1 MKRFVEFALAAGVL
15 GAVLL
20 GGSGCSKEPA
30 EEVTFQRGRTPDEV
44 FADFVTQES
53 DSGLVQW
60 KLTAPKGNR
69 FKDKKLVILENP
81 TIVFY
86 DELGKTRTTLVSDSG
101 EYYEDKRDMLAFGH
115 VVVTSVEG
123 DVLETDSLLWDNTQ
137 KKILS
142 NSFVKL
148 TRGGD
153 VVTGYGLECKEDLGT
168 VDIKRDVKATVVDE
182 KGDID
187 K

>member
-1 MKRFVEFALAAGVL
+1 MKRFIRSLSVLALGLLLAGC
-15 GAVLL
+15 A
-20 GGSGCSKEPA
+20 KEPS
-30 EEVTFQRGRTPDEV
+30 EDITFDKSRTPDEV
-44 FADFVTQES
+44 FTDFVTQES
-53 DSGLVQW
+53 DSGLTQW
-60 KLTAPKGNR
+60 KLTALKGNR
-69 FKDKKLVILENP
+69 FKDKKLVVLERP

-86 DELGKTRTTLVSDSG
+86 DEAGEPRTTLVSEAG
-101 EYYEDKRDMLAFGH
+101 EYYENRRDMLAFGH

-148 TRGGD
+148 TRDGD
-153 VVTGYGLECKEDLGT
+153 VITGYGLECKEDLRA

-182 KGDID
+182 KGEI
-187 K
+187 KE